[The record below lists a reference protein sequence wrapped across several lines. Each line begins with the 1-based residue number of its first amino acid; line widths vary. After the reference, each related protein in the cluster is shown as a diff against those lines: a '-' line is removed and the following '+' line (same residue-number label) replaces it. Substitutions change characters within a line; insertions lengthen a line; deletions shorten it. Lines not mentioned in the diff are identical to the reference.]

1 VKKAALLLL
10 GMAICLLPLPS
21 ATAERG
27 ATTQIEIRSPASGA
41 EVEVET
47 LVEGWVSDPKA
58 QVYVLVRALRTK
70 YWWVQRLPAPANRD
84 GTWQTQVNIGTET
97 EGIGEPF
104 EIVALVTKRKLHEG
118 AQMDVLPE
126 RTAISDA
133 VRVQRRKAPS
143 PAKL

>member
-1 VKKAALLLL
+1 MACLLSLLL
-10 GMAICLLPLPS
+10 

-27 ATTQIEIRSPASGA
+27 ATAQIEIRSPASGE

-58 QVYVLVRALRTK
+58 QVYVLVRPLRTK

-84 GTWQTQVNIGTET
+84 GSWQTLVNIGTET

-118 AQMDVLPE
+118 DRLEVLPE
-126 RTAISDA
+126 RTALSDS
-133 VRVQRRKAPS
+133 VRVHRRKAPS
-143 PAKL
+143 PVRL